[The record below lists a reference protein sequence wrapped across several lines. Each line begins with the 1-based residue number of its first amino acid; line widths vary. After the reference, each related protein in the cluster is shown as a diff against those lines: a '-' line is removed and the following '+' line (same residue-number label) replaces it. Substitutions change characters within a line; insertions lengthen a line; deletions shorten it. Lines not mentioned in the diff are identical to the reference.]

1 MALTGQ
7 RRSSAENVLSPQ
19 RWKCSAFPQKDN
31 GVWQAHSASA
41 GNLRRCWIQPSV
53 QCGSDLGFT
62 AEEGLYSQCRPDN
75 RRGAFGCSQQDLRH
89 LVSQSDAFR
98 LCKQAGM
105 SAY

>member
-1 MALTGQ
+1 MRF
-7 RRSSAENVLSPQ
+7 RRGAGNTLHSHKKRQWWLA
-19 RWKCSAFPQKDN
+19 
-31 GVWQAHSASA
+31 AHSASA
-41 GNLRRCWIQPSV
+41 GNLRSCGIQSSLR
-53 QCGSDLGFT
+53 CGSDLGFP